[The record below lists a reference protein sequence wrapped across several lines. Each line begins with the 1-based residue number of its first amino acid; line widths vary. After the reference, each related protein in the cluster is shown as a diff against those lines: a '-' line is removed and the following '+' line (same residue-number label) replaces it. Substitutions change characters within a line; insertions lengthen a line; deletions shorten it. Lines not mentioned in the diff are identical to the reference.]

1 MGDDSDLERSEE
13 PTARRLEQARSE
25 GQIAR
30 SQELPTAAVLVSAMA
45 LFLFFGPWFFTETA
59 KLFAQGFRIDYR
71 ALEAPRLMLK
81 IFADFAIES
90 LILVIPV
97 FIVCAV
103 VGFSANIV
111 TGGFNFAPKAM
122 TPKFSKMN
130 PLTGLQ
136 RIFGVNSL
144 VELFKAVLKFSV
156 VTTALYLVISL
167 KLDEF
172 LMLSLMPL
180 EPAMAK
186 SAELIGFCAI
196 VVAASL
202 IIIALVDVPWQKH
215 SFHERMK
222 MTKQQVKDE
231 MKDVEGQPEVKSQ
244 IRKRQREMAANR
256 MMQKVKDADV
266 VVTNPEHFSVA
277 LAYDPASDGA
287 PVVLAMGVDELA
299 FRIREEAKNHGV
311 TIFPAPPLAR
321 ALYYTSEVDQP
332 IHHDLYFAVAQ
343 VIAYVFNLNSTNPDG
358 SLPTKPDPSVPE
370 SMKFDA
376 RGRKAATQ

>member
-136 RIFGVNSL
+136 RIFGINSL

-231 MKDVEGQPEVKSQ
+231 MKDAEGRPEVKSQ

-332 IHHDLYFAVAQ
+332 IHHDLYIAVAQ

-358 SLPTKPDPSVPE
+358 SLPAKPDPSVPE

-376 RGRKAATQ
+376 LGRKAATQ